1 MRHFNFWASFQ
12 YCNKFIYMTFS
23 FAAFSVFPALNP
35 TIYKQ
40 DGIHHRCFL
49 NPCIDCHNNNNISIK
64 WLWRLLLFKKTETAS
79 SRIFKIF
86 FSFLIIFLNYKSVS
100 ASCIIPRYS
109 WYFKYISY
117 SCWKFIFLFSSP
129 CSFIPAGFFS
139 AFILSSLLCI
149 PAFISVHLLPP
160 GLYFRFSYIAQHFL
174 WSPIESFSF
183 TNTKSFFFFYKVK
196 KLVRKYIHLF
206 IYS

>member
-35 TIYKQ
+35 TIYKE

-129 CSFIPAGFFS
+129 CSFIPAGFFRFYS
-139 AFILSSLLCI
+139 VFVTLHSCFYISPSFASWLIFQVLLYSTTFSMI
-149 PAFISVHLLPP
+149 AHRKLL
-160 GLYFRFSYIAQHFL
+160 LYQHK
-174 WSPIESFSF
+174 II
-183 TNTKSFFFFYKVK
+183 FFF
-196 KLVRKYIHLF
+196 L
-206 IYS
+206 